1 MASLIAIEYF
11 CLRLDGFVLNCFLCS
26 SPATKMP
33 RTTASGDDAVV
44 GHAAPSTTVDL
55 SKGTRTT
62 LPASSSN
69 VDKACDA
76 GNQAVITRPARKF
89 GVKALALKRAPT

>member
-1 MASLIAIEYF
+1 
-11 CLRLDGFVLNCFLCS
+11 
-26 SPATKMP
+26 MP
-33 RTTASGDDAVV
+33 RVSSSGDDAVV
-44 GHAAPSTTVDL
+44 GRTVPSTIVDS

-69 VDKACDA
+69 VDKAGDA
-76 GNQAVITRPARKF
+76 GNQAVIARPARKF

>member
-1 MASLIAIEYF
+1 
-11 CLRLDGFVLNCFLCS
+11 
-26 SPATKMP
+26 MP
-33 RTTASGDDAVV
+33 QTTTSVDDAVV
-44 GHAAPSTTVDL
+44 GTKVPSTTVDS

-69 VDKACDA
+69 VDKAGDT
-76 GNQAVITRPARKF
+76 GKQAVIMKPARKF